1 MMKIKVVANVLEA
14 NEARAF
20 ENRRLMDEKGVLC
33 VNMMSAPGSGKTTL
47 LQKTLAALAGDDSS
61 AAVLVGDLQTSR
73 DAERLMDGKAQ
84 IVQINT
90 GQGCHLTSSQVM
102 HGLRE
107 LDLAGVGFLFI
118 ENVGN
123 MVCPASFDL
132 GEHVRAVL
140 LSTAEGNDKV
150 AKYPVLFQQ
159 ADVIL
164 LTKVDLAE
172 VLEYDKSRVYED
184 LKQINTRAPV
194 IEVSAKT
201 GQGVDAWLNWLKDRR
216 QGVGRRA

>member
-1 MMKIKVVANVLEA
+1 MKIKVVANVLEA
-14 NEARAF
+14 NEARAV
-20 ENRRLMDEKGVLC
+20 ENRRLLDQNGVLC

-47 LQKTLAALAGDDSS
+47 LQKTLAALDAGGTPS
-61 AAVLVGDLQTSR
+61 AVLVGDLQTSR
-73 DAERLMDGKAQ
+73 DAERLADGKAQ

-90 GQGCHLTSSQVM
+90 GQGCHLTSSQVT

-107 LDLAGVGFLFI
+107 LDLSGLAFLFI

-132 GEHVRAVL
+132 GEHAKVVL
-140 LSTAEGNDKV
+140 LSTAEGNDKI

-164 LTKVDLAE
+164 LTKVDLAG

-184 LKQINTRAPV
+184 LKHINTRAPV
-194 IEVSAKT
+194 IELSAKT
-201 GQGVDAWLNWLKDRR
+201 GQGVNQWLTWLKERRQSLKDRS
-216 QGVGRRA
+216 